1 MTRRKWRAPQADQSK
16 RARVS
21 MSLRLRPRPR
31 PSVAQLRRRR
41 NAAVSRTAFACAFC
55 ALTLAA
61 YALILWGAL

>member
-21 MSLRLRPRPR
+21 MSLRLRPR

-61 YALILWGAL
+61 YALILRGAL